1 MMYWTLHIEQI
12 ALFFWLGF
20 MAVFFMGVN
29 IETSKIW
36 TELNEFSTREEGQV
50 ADKHYIKA
58 SDLHLLDVTELA
70 KSKVLISVRMFG
82 IYKWQ
87 IWPLPCTDSFLAPSL
102 YHISAKCLFVLESIA
117 LSLRTTW
124 WCRHWEIPHWRWVY
138 MYLTMPIITRCYIS
152 KQH

>member
-1 MMYWTLHIEQI
+1 MAHISPQAMMYWTLHIKQI

-20 MAVFFMGVN
+20 MAVFFLGLN

-36 TELNEFSTREEGQV
+36 TELNEFSTREEVQV

-70 KSKVLISVRMFG
+70 KSKVLISVRLFG

-87 IWPLPCTDSFLAPSL
+87 IWPLPCTHSSL
-102 YHISAKCLFVLESIA
+102 VPPYVSRLSQVFCLFLKVS
-117 LSLRTTW
+117 R
-124 WCRHWEIPHWRWVY
+124 
-138 MYLTMPIITRCYIS
+138 YL
-152 KQH
+152 